1 MTFIYLSFRFVLRDI
16 IDLCKATDNPEGK
29 RWRNQVIVM
38 VMVTI
43 NMRWSEQLSTLPCS
57 ITFKVTCCLTCSVS
71 NIEVSL
77 LFFFL
82 LIQEKMENSSF
93 GFSSELTLDPF
104 VIPPGGKY
112 PIFFLG
118 IMIYFFGIFCNM
130 TLLTLI
136 ILRRNLHKPMYF
148 ILFSL
153 PLNDLIGIT
162 AMLPKVLSDIVTET
176 NKVYYPLCVLQAFLL
191 HMYGGGILFI
201 LAAMSFDRYA
211 AICMPLR
218 YNSLM
223 TPRVVVCIISLVWGL
238 DFVLIV
244 SVFSL
249 QTRLPRC
256 KSVIMN
262 VFCDNPSLLKL
273 TCGNTT
279 VNNIIG
285 LFNTAVMQVVS
296 VSVQAFSYVK
306 ILITCVVSRRSEA
319 KLKAF
324 NTCVAQLVILV
335 IFEIVGTF
343 TILSHR
349 FKNVSADLQKIM
361 GMLIFLIPPLL
372 NPIVYGLYTS
382 EIRHTLLRV
391 LKKSR
396 VSV

>member
-1 MTFIYLSFRFVLRDI
+1 
-16 IDLCKATDNPEGK
+16 
-29 RWRNQVIVM
+29 
-38 VMVTI
+38 
-43 NMRWSEQLSTLPCS
+43 
-57 ITFKVTCCLTCSVS
+57 
-71 NIEVSL
+71 
-77 LFFFL
+77 
-82 LIQEKMENSSF
+82 MENESF

-118 IMIYFFGIFCNM
+118 ITVYFFCIFCNL

-136 ILRRNLHKPMYF
+136 ILKRNLHKPMYF

-176 NKVYYPLCVLQAFLL
+176 NTVYYPLCVLQAFLL

-201 LAAMSFDRYA
+201 LAAMSVDRYA

-218 YNSLM
+218 YSSIM
-223 TPRVVVCIISLVWGL
+223 TSRVVILIICLVWGL

-244 SVFSL
+244 SLFSL
-249 QTRLPRC
+249 QTRNPRC

-273 TCGNTT
+273 TCGSTA

-285 LFNTAVMQVVS
+285 LFNTAVMQAIC

-306 ILITCVVSRRSEA
+306 ILITCVFSRRSEA
-319 KLKAF
+319 KMKAV
-324 NTCVAQLVILV
+324 NTCVAHMVIFI
-335 IFEIVGTF
+335 IFEIVATF

-361 GMLIFLIPPLL
+361 GMLIFLIPPLM
-372 NPIVYGLYTS
+372 NPLVYGLYTS
-382 EIRHTLLRV
+382 EIRDTLLRV
-391 LKKSR
+391 LKGRR
-396 VSV
+396 VSI

>member
-1 MTFIYLSFRFVLRDI
+1 M
-16 IDLCKATDNPEGK
+16 DNK
-29 RWRNQVIVM
+29 
-38 VMVTI
+38 
-43 NMRWSEQLSTLPCS
+43 
-57 ITFKVTCCLTCSVS
+57 
-71 NIEVSL
+71 
-77 LFFFL
+77 
-82 LIQEKMENSSF
+82 SF
-93 GFSSELTLDPF
+93 GFLAELTLDPF

-118 IMIYFFGIFCNM
+118 ITIYFFSIFCNL

-136 ILRRNLHKPMYF
+136 VLKKNLHKPMYF

-176 NKVYYPLCVLQAFLL
+176 NTVYYPLCVLQAFLL

-201 LAAMSFDRYA
+201 LAAMSFDRYV

-218 YNSLM
+218 YSSVM
-223 TPRVVVCIISLVWGL
+223 TPRVVICIISLVWGL
-238 DFVLIV
+238 DFILIV
-244 SVFSL
+244 SLFSL
-249 QTRLPRC
+249 QIRLPRC
-256 KSVIMN
+256 KSFIMN

-285 LFNTAVMQVVS
+285 LFNTAVMQAVS

-306 ILITCVVSRRSEA
+306 ILITCVATSGSQA
-319 KLKAF
+319 KTKAV
-324 NTCVAQLVILV
+324 NTCVAQLVILI

-343 TILSHR
+343 TIISHR
-349 FKNVSADLQKIM
+349 FKTVSADLQKIM
-361 GMLIFLIPPLL
+361 GMLIFLVPPLL

-382 EIRHTLLRV
+382 EVRTTLIRV
-391 LKKSR
+391 LRNR

>member
-1 MTFIYLSFRFVLRDI
+1 
-16 IDLCKATDNPEGK
+16 
-29 RWRNQVIVM
+29 
-38 VMVTI
+38 
-43 NMRWSEQLSTLPCS
+43 
-57 ITFKVTCCLTCSVS
+57 
-71 NIEVSL
+71 
-77 LFFFL
+77 
-82 LIQEKMENSSF
+82 MENTSF
-93 GFSSELTLDPF
+93 TFSSELTLDPF
-104 VIPPGGKY
+104 VLPAGGKY

-118 IMIYFFGIFCNM
+118 IVVYFFCIFCNV

-136 ILRRNLHKPMYF
+136 ILKKNLHKPMYF

-153 PLNDLIGIT
+153 PLNDLLGIT

-176 NKVYYPLCVLQAFLL
+176 NRVYYPLCVLQAFLL

-218 YNSLM
+218 YNSIM

-285 LFNTAVMQVVS
+285 LFNTALMQLVS
-296 VSVQAFSYVK
+296 VSIQTFSYVK
-306 ILITCVVSRRSEA
+306 ILITCMVSQRSDT
-319 KLKAF
+319 KLKAV

-335 IFEIVGTF
+335 IFEVVGTF

-372 NPIVYGLYTS
+372 NPLVYGLYTR
-382 EIRHTLLRV
+382 EIRHTLMRFLTNN
-391 LKKSR
+391 K

>member
-1 MTFIYLSFRFVLRDI
+1 
-16 IDLCKATDNPEGK
+16 
-29 RWRNQVIVM
+29 
-38 VMVTI
+38 
-43 NMRWSEQLSTLPCS
+43 
-57 ITFKVTCCLTCSVS
+57 
-71 NIEVSL
+71 
-77 LFFFL
+77 
-82 LIQEKMENSSF
+82 MENESF

-112 PIFFLG
+112 PIFFVG
-118 IMIYFFGIFCNM
+118 IVIYIFGISCNL
-130 TLLTLI
+130 TLLALI
-136 ILRRNLHKPMYF
+136 ILNRNLHKPMYF

-153 PLNDLIGIT
+153 PLNDLIGLS

-176 NKVYYPLCVLQAFLL
+176 HKTHYPLCVLQAFLL

-201 LAAMSFDRYA
+201 LAAMSFDRYV

-218 YNSLM
+218 YSSIM
-223 TPRVVVCIISLVWGL
+223 IPRVVSCIIALVWGL
-238 DFVLIV
+238 DFVLIA
-244 SVFSL
+244 SLFSL

-256 KSVIMN
+256 RYVIMN

-296 VSVQAFSYVK
+296 VSIQACSYVK
-306 ILITCVVSRRSEA
+306 ILLTCVATRKTEA
-319 KLKAF
+319 KAKAV

-335 IFEIVGTF
+335 IFEVVGTF

-349 FKNVSADLQKIM
+349 FKNISVDMQKIM
-361 GMLIFLIPPLL
+361 GMLIFIVPPLL

-382 EIRHTLLRV
+382 EIRNTLLR
-391 LKKSR
+391 SR
-396 VSV
+396 ILSS

>member
-1 MTFIYLSFRFVLRDI
+1 
-16 IDLCKATDNPEGK
+16 
-29 RWRNQVIVM
+29 
-38 VMVTI
+38 
-43 NMRWSEQLSTLPCS
+43 
-57 ITFKVTCCLTCSVS
+57 
-71 NIEVSL
+71 
-77 LFFFL
+77 
-82 LIQEKMENSSF
+82 MENESLD
-93 GFSSELTLDPF
+93 FSAELTLDPF
-104 VIPPGGKY
+104 VIPLGGKY
-112 PIFFLG
+112 PIFF
-118 IMIYFFGIFCNM
+118 FGIAIYLFVVFCNL

-136 ILRRNLHKPMYF
+136 IVKRNLHKPMYF

-218 YNSLM
+218 YSSIM
-223 TPRVVVCIISLVWGL
+223 TPRVVICIVSLVWGL

-244 SVFSL
+244 SLFSL

-285 LFNTAVMQVVS
+285 LFNTAVMQAVS

-306 ILITCVVSRRSEA
+306 ILITCVVSQRSEA
-319 KLKAF
+319 KTKAI
-324 NTCVAQLVILV
+324 NTCVAQLVIIT
-335 IFEIVGTF
+335 IFQIVGTF

-361 GMLIFLIPPLL
+361 GMLIFLVPPLL
-372 NPIVYGLYTS
+372 NPLVYGLYTR
-382 EIRHTLLRV
+382 EIRNTFLTI
-391 LKKSR
+391 LKNGR
-396 VSV
+396 VSM

>member
-1 MTFIYLSFRFVLRDI
+1 
-16 IDLCKATDNPEGK
+16 
-29 RWRNQVIVM
+29 
-38 VMVTI
+38 
-43 NMRWSEQLSTLPCS
+43 
-57 ITFKVTCCLTCSVS
+57 
-71 NIEVSL
+71 
-77 LFFFL
+77 
-82 LIQEKMENSSF
+82 MENESF
-93 GFSSELTLDPF
+93 GFNSELTLDPF

-118 IMIYFFGIFCNM
+118 LAIYFFGIFCNL

-136 ILRRNLHKPMYF
+136 VLKRNLHKPMYF

-176 NKVYYPLCVLQAFLL
+176 HKVYYPLCVLQAFLL

-218 YNSLM
+218 YSSIM
-223 TPRVVVCIISLVWGL
+223 TPRVVICIILLVWGL

-244 SVFSL
+244 SLFSL

-279 VNNIIG
+279 INNIIG
-285 LFNTAVMQVVS
+285 LFNTAVMQAIS
-296 VSVQAFSYVK
+296 VSVQVFSYVK
-306 ILITCVVSRRSEA
+306 ILITCVVTRRSEA
-319 KLKAF
+319 KAKAV
-324 NTCVAQLVILV
+324 NTCVAQLLILI

-361 GMLIFLIPPLL
+361 GMLIFLVPPLL

-382 EIRHTLLRV
+382 EIRNTFLAV
-391 LKKSR
+391 IKKSR

>member
-1 MTFIYLSFRFVLRDI
+1 
-16 IDLCKATDNPEGK
+16 
-29 RWRNQVIVM
+29 
-38 VMVTI
+38 
-43 NMRWSEQLSTLPCS
+43 
-57 ITFKVTCCLTCSVS
+57 
-71 NIEVSL
+71 
-77 LFFFL
+77 
-82 LIQEKMENSSF
+82 MENESF
-93 GFSSELTLDPF
+93 GFSSELSLDPF

-118 IMIYFFGIFCNM
+118 LIVYFFGIFFNL

-136 ILRRNLHKPMYF
+136 ILKKNLHKPMYF

-176 NKVYYPLCVLQAFLL
+176 NTVYYPLCVLQAFLL

-218 YNSLM
+218 YSSIM
-223 TPRVVVCIISLVWGL
+223 TPRVVFCIIFLVWGL

-244 SVFSL
+244 FLFSL
-249 QTRLPRC
+249 HTRLPKC

-285 LFNTAVMQVVS
+285 LFNTAVMQAVS

-306 ILITCVVSRRSEA
+306 ILITCVVTRRSEA
-319 KLKAF
+319 KTKAV
-324 NTCVAQLVILV
+324 NTCISQLVILIV
-335 IFEIVGTF
+335 FEIVGTF

-349 FKNVSADLQKIM
+349 FKNVSSDLQKIM
-361 GMLIFLIPPLL
+361 GMLIFLVPPLL
-372 NPIVYGLYTS
+372 NPIVYGLYTR
-382 EIRHTLLRV
+382 EIRNTLLRV
-391 LKKSR
+391 LQKR
-396 VSV
+396 TDLV